1 MHSVRTSQPVSHLV
15 SHQLA
20 APEVSWKSLADE
32 LEARGLEPLGH
43 TVRLARLVESIG
55 AMLGM
60 NEEQL
65 ETLVEAAYLHDIGK
79 LVLPEAVL
87 LKPAVLEAT
96 EWEVVKTHTHWSRVM
111 VSGIPNLSAGTAA
124 AVLYHHERW
133 DGSGY
138 PHGLRGDTIPLEAR
152 ILAVCDVYD
161 TLLSNR
167 AYGRAWSPSSAL
179 QELQSKRGSQFDP
192 TVVDAFLDRVLG
204 KMKMGG

>member
-1 MHSVRTSQPVSHLV
+1 MHYVRTSQPAVHLASHHLT
-15 SHQLA
+15 
-20 APEVSWKSLADE
+20 APEVSWKSLGDE

-55 AMLGM
+55 TMLNM
-60 NEEQL
+60 DEDQL
-65 ETLVEAAYLHDIGK
+65 ETLLQAAYLHDIGK

-87 LKPAVLEAT
+87 LKPAVLDAE

-111 VSGIPNLSAGTAA
+111 VSGIPNLSSDTAA

-138 PHGLRGDTIPLEAR
+138 PHGLRGEMIPLEAR

-204 KMKMGG
+204 KMTTGG